1 MPYTKDGELYVVH
14 NGVINKYKAYK
25 VLRSDYEVELR
36 INKVSDT
43 YVLARLTA
51 SLYKESSDVETM
63 IKKLAAFL
71 RDTNGIESALNTG
84 ILLIRQCCTDLLR
97 PIMGRSPLQVR

>member
-1 MPYTKDGELYVVH
+1 
-14 NGVINKYKAYK
+14 
-25 VLRSDYEVELR
+25 LR

-84 ILLIRQCCTDLLR
+84 ILLIRQCCTDLFIMTMYTDEVLNNDRKRKYYNSLVR